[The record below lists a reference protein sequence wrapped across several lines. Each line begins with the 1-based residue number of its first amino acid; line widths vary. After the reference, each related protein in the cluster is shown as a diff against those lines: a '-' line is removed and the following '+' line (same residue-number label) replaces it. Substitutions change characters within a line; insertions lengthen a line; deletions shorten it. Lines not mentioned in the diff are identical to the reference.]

1 MSAKVLGLDLSLT
14 CTGVAGAT
22 WTAPLKPPARLR
34 GTDRLLWIRREITE
48 QWTSG
53 VDLVA
58 IEGPSY
64 GNQGQSRQS
73 GHHERAG
80 LWWIVRCALATRSIP
95 VAVVP
100 PATLKRYATGRGT
113 ADKSAMVLAAARH
126 FSWYEGTED
135 EADALMLAAMA
146 ADFLGEPM
154 TKMPAANRAALDK
167 VEWPDLDAPLRAVA

>member
-14 CTGVAGAT
+14 CTGVAGNG
-22 WTAPLKPPARLR
+22 WTAPLRPPAKLR
-34 GTDRLLWIRREITE
+34 GTDRLLWIRGEITE
-48 QWTSG
+48 RWVSG

-64 GNQGQSRQS
+64 GNQGQGRQA

-80 LWWIVRCALATRSIP
+80 LWWIIRCALATRDIP

-113 ADKSAMVLAAARH
+113 ADKASMVLAAARH

-146 ADFLGEPM
+146 ADHLGEPIAA
-154 TKMPAANRAALDK
+154 MPAANRAALDK
-167 VEWPDLDAPLRAVA
+167 VEWPELLTTLRAVA